1 MSNEEEKVSRAFL
14 QSVLKAEAADAEEPE
29 EMPDPKADRQLAQLL
44 ADQYSVPPRAAK
56 WFRRPAL
63 VAGITALAAAAVAV
77 LVLRPIET
85 PQTLPAF
92 AQTVEPVTSTLGS
105 APSASVI
112 SPQKAQVWK
121 VTLRAAVALAGDTT
135 TRAFIRHGE
144 SLDALELSP
153 QRAGNTITLVVDAQ
167 RLLQGPA
174 GAELDVVT
182 CLAASVPSNPPLR
195 KAVLSAASPV
205 NAQSV
210 PLSIGDC
217 QLSRIPIDRSDIAP
231 K

>member
-29 EMPDPKADRQLAQLL
+29 EMPDPEADRRLAQLL
-44 ADQYSVPPRAAK
+44 ADKYSVPPKAAT
-56 WFRRPAL
+56 WFRRPAA

-77 LVLRPIET
+77 LVLRMIEP
-85 PQTLPAF
+85 PQTLPTF
-92 AQTVEPVTSTLGS
+92 RPTVEPETSTLGS
-105 APSASVI
+105 SAPETVI
-112 SPQKAQVWK
+112 RPRKDPRWK
-121 VTLRAAVALAGDTT
+121 VILRAAVPLTGDTT

-144 SLDALELSP
+144 SLDAFDVSP
-153 QRAGNTITLVVDAQ
+153 QRVGNTITLIVDTQ
-167 RLLQGPA
+167 RFVHDPEVQA
-174 GAELDVVT
+174 IDVVT
-182 CLAASVPSNPPLR
+182 CRVTAIPSDRRLR
-195 KAVLSAASPV
+195 KAVLSAAAPV
-205 NAQSV
+205 KAQSV